1 MKVLARYIEDTHP
14 FNNHLHYILALARA
28 LREGDSPESEEMCTL
43 LASVHKALT
52 TTIPPSHEPPKMD
65 DRCFESQG
73 QLFWVPD
80 ETFAVW
86 KVNDIYPAD
95 QVAGCMMIILTS
107 EKITPRFTL
116 HLMFII
122 THLISFFEERTRK
135 RRHSSITTAMKTGCS

>member
-1 MKVLARYIEDTHP
+1 MKILMRYIEETHP

-28 LREGDSPESEEMCTL
+28 LREGDSTESEEMCTL
-43 LASVHKALT
+43 LTSVHKVLA
-52 TTIPPSHEPPKMD
+52 TTIPPSHEHHKTD

-73 QLFWVPD
+73 QLLWVPD

-86 KVNDIYPAD
+86 KGTSIYPAD
-95 QVAGCMMIILTS
+95 QVAGCMMVILIS
-107 EKITPRFTL
+107 EKTTPRFAL

-135 RRHSSITTAMKTGCS
+135 RRYA